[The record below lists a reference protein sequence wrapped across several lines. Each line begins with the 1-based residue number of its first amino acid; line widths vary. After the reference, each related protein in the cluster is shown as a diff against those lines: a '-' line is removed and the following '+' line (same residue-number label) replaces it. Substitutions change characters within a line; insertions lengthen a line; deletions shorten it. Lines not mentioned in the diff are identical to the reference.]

1 MPIPANRARFLFA
14 VAGLH
19 TQFRVL
25 GFQGRE
31 AISDLF
37 QFSIEVVC
45 TDDLDLNCL
54 LNKDAVLEL
63 AGNPGRLLHGTIA
76 SARHTAMTFRFR
88 HYQLTLVPRIYWLG
102 LRHNFRIFQDL
113 SVPEIAAMILRDAG
127 LEPDFYRFELT
138 RNYRPRSFTVQYDES
153 ELHFL
158 ERLLAAEGIHFHFE
172 HHPDRHVLIVADH
185 QQSFGA
191 LKPRQLDY
199 RADAAMVASSC
210 IQRFTKQEA
219 VTVDGVMLNDYDF
232 QKPQHSLLAQT
243 QDQAFS
249 RLSVYRWPGKY
260 DDVETG
266 SRLSRQQLDALRVEH
281 QQATGGSNCETLTA
295 GNLFGLARHPVQ
307 NFNQDYL
314 LTVVEHRGEQP
325 QVLEEY
331 SGPAGSHYS
340 NQFTAIS
347 SGQTYRPLSFRPKPL
362 AAAQTAV
369 VVGPPGEQIYTD
381 EHGRIKVRF
390 HWDREGKHSCWLRL
404 AQGWAGNFWGSM
416 ILPRVGQEV
425 LVEFVDGDPDRPIVT
440 GCLYHGLHKPAYA
453 LPEHKS
459 RTLIRSQSLSGAG
472 GHELMLEDGAEQ
484 ERISIHS
491 SRDLD
496 IHVAQDMRVAV
507 EGHHQSYVVG
517 DQVVTTAGT
526 SHLTVASE
534 SRTRIT
540 GSDSLNVDK
549 SLHLK
554 TAQELHQQAGQELHG
569 KAGIKLVIEAAT
581 AIHLKAGAG
590 SILLDATGVHL
601 NGPAIGLN
609 SGAGSGAAGGA
620 SPAQPKGF
628 GGFAYAGSGG
638 ESARG
643 IAGQAP
649 EIAELRFKGLDSLPE
664 PLALVRREILA
675 LAGDE
680 KVLGTFC
687 QRQADGTCL
696 RTGCVCNPA
705 RV

>member
-1 MPIPANRARFLFA
+1 MPTPANRARFLFS
-14 VAGLH
+14 VAGLR
-19 TQFRVL
+19 TELRVL
-25 GFQGRE
+25 GFHGHE
-31 AISDLF
+31 AISKLF

-45 TDDLDLNCL
+45 TEDLDLNSL
-54 LNKDAVLEL
+54 LNRDAVLTIADE
-63 AGNPGRLLHGTIA
+63 PGRYIHGTIA
-76 SARHTAMTFRFR
+76 TARYTSTQFRFR
-88 HYQLTLVPRIYWLG
+88 HYRLTLVPRLHWLG
-102 LRHNFRIFQDL
+102 LRHNFRIFQEQTVADIVETL
-113 SVPEIAAMILRDAG
+113 LGDAG
-127 LEPDFYRFELT
+127 IEPDFYRLELT
-138 RNYRPRSFTVQYDES
+138 RSYRQRPFTVQYDES

-158 ERLLAAEGIHFHFE
+158 QRLLAEEGIHFHFE
-172 HHPDRHVLIVADH
+172 HHADRHVLVLADH
-185 QQSFGA
+185 HQSFGF
-191 LKPRQLDY
+191 LKPRQIDY
-199 RADAAMVASSC
+199 RADAAMVGSPS
-210 IQRFTKQEA
+210 IQSFARQKMVA
-219 VTVDGVMLNDYDF
+219 VDSVMLDDYDF
-232 QKPQHSLLAQT
+232 QRPQHSLLAQT
-243 QDQAFS
+243 QYQTFS
-249 RLSVYRWPGKY
+249 WLTVYRWPGKY
-260 DDVETG
+260 EGSETG
-266 SRLSRQQLDALRVEH
+266 LRMSRQELDALRIESQLAAGASTRGDLIPGNVFKLDNH
-281 QQATGGSNCETLTA
+281 PDRQAN
-295 GNLFGLARHPVQ
+295 H
-307 NFNQDYL
+307 DYL
-314 LTVVEHRGEQP
+314 LIAVEHRGQQP

-331 SGPAGSHYS
+331 SGSGGSSYS
-340 NQFTAIS
+340 NQFQAIPAD
-347 SGQTYRPLSFRPKPL
+347 QTYRPPQNHAKPL
-362 AAAQTAV
+362 ASAQKAV
-369 VVGPPGEQIYTD
+369 VVGPSGEQIYTD
-381 EHGRIKVRF
+381 EYGRIKVRF

-484 ERISIHS
+484 EKISIHS
-491 SRDLD
+491 SRDLE

-517 DQVVTTAGT
+517 DQMVTTAGT

-540 GSDSLNVDK
+540 GSDSLNVGK

-554 TAQELHQQAGQELHG
+554 TAQGLHLQAGQGLHG

-638 ESARG
+638 ESART
-643 IAGQAP
+643 IAGLAP
-649 EIAELRFKGLDSLPE
+649 EVAELRFKSLESLPE
-664 PLALVRREILA
+664 PLALVRRAILA

-696 RTGCVCNPA
+696 RTD
-705 RV
+705 RK